1 MTLSLDG
8 ASYAVCG
15 RRLVRGLRLSV
26 VPGRV
31 TVLAGPNGA
40 GKSTALKLL
49 CGDLEPSEGV
59 VRLNG
64 RPLREWTVRER
75 ALQRAVLHQDP
86 RLDLA
91 FTVAEGAG
99 LGRSAHRGR
108 STREKE
114 AGSVARP
121 LRRAGTVGNAGG
133 RGHGVH

>member
-75 ALQRAVLHQDP
+75 ALQWAVLNQEP
-86 RLDLA
+86 RLDFA
-91 FTVAEGAG
+91 
-99 LGRSAHRGR
+99 RSEERRVGKACVRTCR
-108 STREKE
+108 SRW
-114 AGSVARP
+114 SP
-121 LRRAGTVGNAGG
+121 IL
-133 RGHGVH
+133 